1 MKLLDAN
8 VAVYAYGRPHPYQE
22 SCRKIMDGLK
32 LYPDDYAVD
41 AEMLQELLHSYLE
54 RRQLERGVQTVEYLL
69 TYIPSIIPITA
80 AEIATAMRLLGETPN
95 ISARDA
101 IHAAVVIGHGLEG
114 IVSAD
119 RDFDRV
125 AGLRRF
131 DPVEAAAG

>member
-22 SCRKIMDGLK
+22 SCRKIMDDLK

-54 RRQLERGVQTVEYLL
+54 RRQFERGVQTVEYLL